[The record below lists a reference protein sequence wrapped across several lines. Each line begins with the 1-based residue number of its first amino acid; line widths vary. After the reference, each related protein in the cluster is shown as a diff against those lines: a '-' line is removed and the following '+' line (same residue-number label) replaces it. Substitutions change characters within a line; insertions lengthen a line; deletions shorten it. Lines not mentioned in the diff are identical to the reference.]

1 MAVQK
6 KKKMTL
12 HDKID
17 QLSKRVPKAAPK
29 APKVKS
35 FTPVKLSLV
44 NSRLAGAS
52 SLVNKVREAAANGD
66 QQ

>member
-17 QLSKRVPKAAPK
+17 QLSKRVPTAEAKT
-29 APKVKS
+29 PKVKS

-52 SLVNKVREAAANGD
+52 SLVNKVREAAANE
-66 QQ
+66 Q

>member
-1 MAVQK
+1 MAVQ

-17 QLSKRVPKAAPK
+17 QLSKRVPRAEAKTT
-29 APKVKS
+29 KVKS

-52 SLVNKVREAAANGD
+52 SLVNKVREAAANE
-66 QQ
+66 Q